1 MVSTPATSSS
11 TRETRAAR
19 MGLGRLLDY
28 HDNEAIREGV
38 LEELNNDKHTAIRR
52 DGVYILISKCMQF
65 GVAMA
70 CLVKWRR
77 KSL

>member
-1 MVSTPATSSS
+1 MTIVSTPATSSS

-52 DGVYILISKCMQF
+52 DGVYIVGCRHDALYNRFVSRE
-65 GVAMA
+65 AN
-70 CLVKWRR
+70 
-77 KSL
+77 